1 MPAKALL
8 LGVVLLATGCASLPP
23 PSGRAGLMIPR
34 QLATAPPVLSE
45 ERGPLASSP
54 LPGTAAGEEVR
65 GRHRRPVRLPA
76 TAVLTFSAEER
87 TRRAVE
93 LGLLDVDAFGALL
106 VQAGLEDTNAL
117 PPRDGPLTPGAAE
130 RLLGLLGQRPVTL
143 GTFPPR
149 MAAGH
154 LLREVLEGGEVPR
167 GELLRRVERF
177 TLVAVLRPDGCLAW
191 TRSGRTQQRVGP
203 MEWREGALRAGP
215 FELGHFYSGR
225 GGAFRALDARLGE
238 ADGGVLA
245 EVYDDADYLSRTLD
259 GAEEAF
265 VGLAEAVGQLLTN
278 HPADTLAALSRLP
291 SGLAALIASSPE
303 YLERFRYM
311 TEGEQVQEAS
321 KLLTNLIATW
331 GAASATTRT
340 LTSAL
345 AGAEATV
352 PVLSLT
358 AEGALVLERVAVP
371 VGRAAAVLGGGPG
384 AAVILHRTNTAAK
397 APAPSSGP
405 GRWGPAKES
414 MKPRSRAYQ
423 EQITG
428 HSADDAYWV
437 GGMSAKE
444 GGVKFDGFKND
455 VLLEAKGPGYA
466 KFFDGLSPK
475 EWFKPS
481 GARALIEQ
489 ARRQAKKVEGMGL
502 HIEWHVAEADAAK
515 AIRKLLAD
523 AEIEGVNVVHTPAQ

>member
-8 LGVVLLATGCASLPP
+8 LGVVLLATGCASRPP

-34 QLATAPPVLSE
+34 QLAAAPGLQDNGHGSPASPPTHTA
-45 ERGPLASSP
+45 
-54 LPGTAAGEEVR
+54 TGEEAR
-65 GRHRRPVRLPA
+65 SRHRRPVRLPS

-93 LGLLDVDAFGALL
+93 LGLLDVDAFEALL
-106 VQAGLEDTNAL
+106 VRAGLEDRDTLL
-117 PPRDGPLTPGAAE
+117 PRNGPLTPEDAA
-130 RLLGLLGQRPVTL
+130 RLLMLLGQRPVTP

-154 LLREVLEGGEVPR
+154 LLREVLEGGASSR

-203 MEWREGALRAGP
+203 VEWRDGALRAGP
-215 FELGHFYSGR
+215 FELGRFYSGR
-225 GGAFRALDARLGE
+225 GGAFRALDARLGA

-265 VGLAEAVGQLLTN
+265 VGLAVAVGQLLTT
-278 HPADTLAALSRLP
+278 HPADTLAALRQLP
-291 SGLAALIASSPE
+291 SGLAALVASSPE

-311 TEGEQVQEAS
+311 TEGEQVREVS
-321 KLLTNLIATW
+321 RLLTNLIATW

-340 LTSAL
+340 LMGAL

-352 PVLSLT
+352 PALSLT

-384 AAVILHRTNTAAK
+384 AVVILHRANTAAK
-397 APAPSSGP
+397 APAPSGGP
-405 GRWGPAKES
+405 GKWGPAKES

-437 GGMSAKE
+437 GGMSTKE

-455 VLLEAKGPGYA
+455 VLLEAKGLGYA
-466 KFFDGLSPK
+466 KFFEGLEPK
-475 EWFKPS
+475 TWFQNS
-481 GARALIEQ
+481 GAKALIEQ
-489 ARRQAKKVEGMGL
+489 ADRQQKKIKGMKFR
-502 HIEWHVAEADAAK
+502 IEWHVAEADAAR
-515 AIRKLLAD
+515 AIQKLLSEARIG
-523 AEIEGVNVVHTPAQ
+523 EIKVVYTPMK